1 MRSSEAEPVSTS
13 LYWRPVPKDPPPY
26 DVPEDVEGALRRR
39 YWETWPDMGPRSEPR
54 EMGETDIAWLEGL
67 RDAGLEGADELIA
80 AIREHGTIRL
90 TWE

>member
-1 MRSSEAEPVSTS
+1 MSSS

-39 YWETWPDMGPRSEPR
+39 YWENDGTARDQPAELDSR
-54 EMGETDIAWLEGL
+54 DVLWLEGL
-67 RDAGLEGADELIA
+67 RDAGLSGASELIA
-80 AIREHGTIRL
+80 AILEHGTIRL

>member
-1 MRSSEAEPVSTS
+1 MSTS

-26 DVPEDVEGALRRR
+26 EVPDDIEDALRRR
-39 YWETWPDMGPRSEPR
+39 YWETDGTSHSEPA
-54 EMGETDIAWLEGL
+54 ELDSHDVLWLEGL
-67 RDAGLEGADELIA
+67 RDAGLEGANELIA